1 LLVGLDSWRA
11 SEPGNWPGRS
21 LAIKPTSGGR
31 ATWQAVTR
39 VKLEQASKVTMWM
52 PTRRKNGEGRAGRE
66 ETNKHL
72 SRSAGVVSTACRE
85 GDLGQWG
92 RPGTGGGRVS
102 ERGPKGATASLG
114 VGEGCMTD
122 EAE

>member
-1 LLVGLDSWRA
+1 L
-11 SEPGNWPGRS
+11 
-21 LAIKPTSGGR
+21 
-31 ATWQAVTR
+31 QAVTH

-52 PTRRKNGEGRAGRE
+52 PTRLKNGEGRAGRE

-72 SRSAGVVSTACRE
+72 FRSAGVVSTACRE

-102 ERGPKGATASLG
+102 ERGRKEPRPVWVSER
-114 VGEGCMTD
+114 VRCTD
-122 EAE
+122 EAG